1 MRSILLFA
9 LLTVAGLPIVA
20 GIVLGIIYML
30 RSTLNRLKHEP
41 YVPPEEEIFE
51 ETQEDRET
59 RLRYEEILK
68 AEHKAIR

>member
-1 MRSILLFA
+1 MRSILLFT
-9 LLTVAGLPIVA
+9 LLIVAGLPIVI
-20 GIVLGIIYML
+20 GSVLGIIYML
-30 RSTLNRLKHEP
+30 RRLKHEP

-68 AEHKAIR
+68 AEHKVIR